1 MTQKRRILIT
11 AVLFAS
17 VCLLLLTAILYLI
30 FGDIIISFA
39 FGASIRLFLLAISIY
54 LIFRIIYKKPMTDK
68 SRKAMILCAAIL
80 FLDHFVLDAIRYA
93 LNDGVSTI
101 LFLPVSYPLCILV
114 IMLFAKPCEEK
125 EKKIW
130 RRGICWVIIPMLI
143 LSVYFE
149 VLSFLK

>member
-1 MTQKRRILIT
+1 MTAILP
-11 AVLFAS
+11 AV
-17 VCLLLLTAILYLI
+17 VCILLMTGILYLI

-39 FGASIRLFLLAISIY
+39 IGATVRLILLAISIY
-54 LIFRIIYKKPMTDK
+54 LTFRIIYKKPMTDK
-68 SRKAMILCAAIL
+68 SRKAMILCAVIL

-93 LNDGVSTI
+93 INDGVSTI

-130 RRGICWVIIPMLI
+130 RRGICWVIIPILI